1 MPFNTDT
8 RKIVL
13 EYVQSIPNKKNHNT
27 PSSLDDVKTL
37 AKDKS
42 KTGYHLDVKG
52 QLSDEGLAGNTP
64 VDVTGETSGD
74 RKVTG
79 EEDAEA
85 MDLSNVST
93 EALLKE
99 LMKRQGDMR

>member
-1 MPFNTDT
+1 MPFTKDNH
-8 RKIVL
+8 KILL

-27 PSSLDDVKTL
+27 PSSLDDVKKL
-37 AKDKS
+37 SGDKS

-74 RKVTG
+74 KKVTG
-79 EEDAEA
+79 EEDAEGQ
-85 MDLSNVST
+85 DLSGVST

-99 LMKRQGDMR
+99 LMNRQKQMS